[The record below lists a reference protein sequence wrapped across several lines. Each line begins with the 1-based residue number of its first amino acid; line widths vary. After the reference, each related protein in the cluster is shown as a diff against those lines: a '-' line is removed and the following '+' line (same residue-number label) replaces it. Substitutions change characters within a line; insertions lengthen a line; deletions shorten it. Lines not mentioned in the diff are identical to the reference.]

1 MSFAQVYTRSVVGL
15 HAPAVII
22 EVHLS
27 QGLPAL
33 TIVGLPEAA
42 VRESK
47 DRVRSAILNSG
58 FQFPNRRLTINLAPA
73 DLPKD
78 GARLDLP
85 IAIGILAASDQLDPE
100 VLSGFE
106 FIGELALNGELR
118 QVTGSL
124 AVARAIKAEDLVQK
138 KQQRQNT
145 ETLLNKDTL
154 PKRQLSEKQPS
165 STDLLNKL
173 TEEPLTEPQQ
183 SRQLIVPKAN
193 GAEASR
199 VEGIEVL
206 AAQNLK
212 AVCDHLQALA
222 YPSEQIEQLQVVAP
236 TPAQQHAGYKVDLAD
251 VKGQHHARRAL
262 EIAAAGGHSLLFTG
276 PPGSGKTL
284 MASRLPTILPDLSAE
299 DALEVASTYS
309 VADSDYD
316 YGTRPFRQV
325 HHTISAVALVGGGSR
340 PKPGEITLAN
350 KGVLFLDELPE
361 FERAVLEVLRQPLEA
376 KQITISRANSQ
387 MTFPANFQLVAA
399 MNPCPCGYDGDASGR
414 CRCRPEQIKRYQ
426 DKLSGPLL
434 DRIDLHIT
442 VPALPIADLQNAQ
455 AGESS
460 EQVRLRVAA
469 AHQRQLQRQQKVN
482 NQLSPSEIDDYV
494 PLGEG
499 EQQLLQLAQQR
510 LNLSARGYHRVLR
523 VARTIADLADSD
535 GVTSIHISEALSYRS
550 K

>member
-15 HAPAVII
+15 HAPKVII

-85 IAIGILAASDQLDPE
+85 IAIGILAASGQLEPE

-106 FIGELALNGELR
+106 FIGELALNGQLR

-124 AVARAIKAEDLVQK
+124 AVARAIKAEKLAITLSQVAADEQG
-138 KQQRQNT
+138 QN
-145 ETLLNKDTL
+145 NPDTTS
-154 PKRQLSEKQPS
+154 PTTP
-165 STDLLNKL
+165 
-173 TEEPLTEPQQ
+173 
-183 SRQLIVPKAN
+183 QLIVPIDN
-193 GAEASR
+193 GREASR
-199 VEGIEVL
+199 VDGVMIL
-206 AAQNLK
+206 AAQSLK
-212 AVCDHLQALA
+212 AVCDHLQSLVDPSASYENLA
-222 YPSEQIEQLQVVAP
+222 VVQPS
-236 TPAQQHAGYKVDLAD
+236 PAQQHVGYQVDLAD

-284 MASRLPTILPDLSAE
+284 MASRLPTILPDLSDE

-325 HHTISAVALVGGGSR
+325 HHTISAVALVGGGC
-340 PKPGEITLAN
+340 
-350 KGVLFLDELPE
+350 
-361 FERAVLEVLRQPLEA
+361 Q
-376 KQITISRANSQ
+376 
-387 MTFPANFQLVAA
+387 FPQSV
-399 MNPCPCGYDGDASGR
+399 
-414 CRCRPEQIKRYQ
+414 
-426 DKLSGPLL
+426 
-434 DRIDLHIT
+434 
-442 VPALPIADLQNAQ
+442 
-455 AGESS
+455 
-460 EQVRLRVAA
+460 
-469 AHQRQLQRQQKVN
+469 
-482 NQLSPSEIDDYV
+482 
-494 PLGEG
+494 
-499 EQQLLQLAQQR
+499 
-510 LNLSARGYHRVLR
+510 
-523 VARTIADLADSD
+523 
-535 GVTSIHISEALSYRS
+535 SYFHN
-550 K
+550 

>member
-15 HAPAVII
+15 HAPKVII

-106 FIGELALNGELR
+106 FIGELALNGNLR

-124 AVARAIKAEDLVQK
+124 AVARAIKAERLAATSLSSNERPLNEQHSV
-138 KQQRQNT
+138 
-145 ETLLNKDTL
+145 ET
-154 PKRQLSEKQPS
+154 SESVK
-165 STDLLNKL
+165 
-173 TEEPLTEPQQ
+173 
-183 SRQLIVPKAN
+183 LIVPMDN

-199 VEGIEVL
+199 VEGVEIL
-206 AAQNLK
+206 GAQSLK
-212 AVCDHLQALA
+212 SVCDHLRSLA
-222 YPSEQIEQLQVVAP
+222 DSSGFYQPLDIVTPSIAP
-236 TPAQQHAGYKVDLAD
+236 KHVGYQVDLAD

-262 EIAAAGGHSLLFTG
+262 EIAAAGGHSILFTG

-284 MASRLPTILPDLSAE
+284 MASRLPTILPDLSDE

-361 FERAVLEVLRQPLEA
+361 FDRTVLEVLRQPLEA

-399 MNPCPCGYDGDASGR
+399 MNPCPCGYDGDGSGR
-414 CRCRPEQIKRYQ
+414 CRCSAQQIKRYQ

-455 AGESS
+455 AGEAS
-460 EQVRLRVAA
+460 EQVRHRVSK
-469 AHQRQLQRQQKVN
+469 AHDCQIQRQGKVN
-482 NQLSPSEIDDYV
+482 NELSPSEVDKYIQ
-494 PLGEG
+494 LGEG

-523 VARTIADLADSD
+523 VARTIADLADS
-535 GVTSIHISEALSYRS
+535 VAITSAHVSEALSYRS

>member
-15 HAPAVII
+15 HAPKVII

-85 IAIGILAASDQLDPE
+85 IAIGILAASDQLDPD

-106 FIGELALNGELR
+106 FIGELALNGNLR

-124 AVARAIKAEDLVQK
+124 AVARAIKAEGLAAK
-138 KQQRQNT
+138 
-145 ETLLNKDTL
+145 
-154 PKRQLSEKQPS
+154 S
-165 STDLLNKL
+165 SSSH
-173 TEEPLTEPQQ
+173 EQSLTEPLPVEAVT
-183 SRQLIVPKAN
+183 SVKLIVPMDN

-199 VEGIEVL
+199 VEGVEVL
-206 AAQNLK
+206 GAHSLK
-212 AVCDHLQALA
+212 AVCDHLQSLVNPSIPNESLA
-222 YPSEQIEQLQVVAP
+222 VVTPSPAP
-236 TPAQQHAGYKVDLAD
+236 QHVGYQVDLAD

-262 EIAAAGGHSLLFTG
+262 EIAAAGGHSILFTG

-284 MASRLPTILPDLSAE
+284 MASRLPTILPDLSDE

-361 FERAVLEVLRQPLEA
+361 FDRTVLEVLRQPLEA

-399 MNPCPCGYDGDASGR
+399 MNPCPCGYDGDTSGR

-455 AGESS
+455 AGETS
-460 EQVRLRVAA
+460 EQVRVRVIA
-469 AHQRQLQRQQKVN
+469 AHKNQMQRQQKVN
-482 NQLSPSEIDDYV
+482 NELSPSEIDKYIQ
-494 PLGEG
+494 LGDS

-523 VARTIADLADSD
+523 VARTIADLSDSVD
-535 GVTSIHISEALSYRS
+535 ITSVHVSEALSYRS

>member
-15 HAPAVII
+15 HAPKVII

-85 IAIGILAASDQLDPE
+85 IAIGILAASGQLEPD

-124 AVARAIKAEDLVQK
+124 AVARAIKSERLAATPLVTDESHK
-138 KQQRQNT
+138 SGRS
-145 ETLLNKDTL
+145 E
-154 PKRQLSEKQPS
+154 PSLS
-165 STDLLNKL
+165 N
-173 TEEPLTEPQQ
+173 Q
-183 SRQLIVPKAN
+183 SAPQLIVPIAN
-193 GAEASR
+193 GSEASR
-199 VEGIEVL
+199 VDGVTVL

-212 AVCDHLQALA
+212 AVCNHLQSLA
-222 YPSEQIEQLQVVAP
+222 TNINIEDRLAVVESSPAPSHVGYQI
-236 TPAQQHAGYKVDLAD
+236 DLAD

-262 EIAAAGGHSLLFTG
+262 EIAAAGGHSLLLTG

-284 MASRLPTILPDLSAE
+284 MASRLPTILPDLSDE

-309 VADSDYD
+309 VADSDYE

-361 FERAVLEVLRQPLEA
+361 FDRSVLEVLRQPLEA

-399 MNPCPCGYDGDASGR
+399 MNPCPCGYDGDMSGR

-442 VPALPIADLQNAQ
+442 VPALPIADLQSAQ
-455 AGESS
+455 TGETSV
-460 EQVRLRVAA
+460 QVRARVAI
-469 AHQRQLQRQQKVN
+469 AHQRQIKRQQKVN
-482 NQLSPSEIDDYV
+482 NELSPSEIDEYIQ
-494 PLGEG
+494 LGDSEK
-499 EQQLLQLAQQR
+499 QLLQLAQQR

-523 VARTIADLADSD
+523 VARTIADLANSTDINSAH
-535 GVTSIHISEALSYRS
+535 VSEALSYRS
-550 K
+550 KE

>member
-15 HAPAVII
+15 HAPQVII

-33 TIVGLPEAA
+33 TIVGLPAAA

-85 IAIGILAASDQLDPE
+85 IALGILAASGQLEPE

-124 AVARAIKAEDLVQK
+124 AVARAIKAESLKAGELQS
-138 KQQRQNT
+138 
-145 ETLLNKDTL
+145 EALL
-154 PKRQLSEKQPS
+154 RQL
-165 STDLLNKL
+165 
-173 TEEPLTEPQQ
+173 PL
-183 SRQLIVPKAN
+183 RQLIVPIDN
-193 GAEASR
+193 GSEASR
-199 VEGIEVL
+199 VEGVKVL
-206 AAQNLK
+206 AAYSLK
-212 AVCDHLQALA
+212 EVCNHLQALA
-222 YPSEQIEQLQVVAP
+222 DPNSIEASLAVVPLSGVQPNASY
-236 TPAQQHAGYKVDLAD
+236 QVDLAD

-284 MASRLPTILPDLSAE
+284 MASRLPTILPELSAE
-299 DALEVASTYS
+299 DALEVASAYS

-361 FERAVLEVLRQPLEA
+361 FDRSVLEVLRQPLEA

-387 MTFPANFQLVAA
+387 ITFPANFQLVAA
-399 MNPCPCGYDGDASGR
+399 MNPCPCCNSS
-414 CRCRPEQIKRYQ
+414 
-426 DKLSGPLL
+426 KLMAK
-434 DRIDLHIT
+434 I
-442 VPALPIADLQNAQ
+442 
-455 AGESS
+455 
-460 EQVRLRVAA
+460 
-469 AHQRQLQRQQKVN
+469 
-482 NQLSPSEIDDYV
+482 
-494 PLGEG
+494 
-499 EQQLLQLAQQR
+499 
-510 LNLSARGYHRVLR
+510 LN
-523 VARTIADLADSD
+523 
-535 GVTSIHISEALSYRS
+535 
-550 K
+550 

>member
-15 HAPAVII
+15 HAPKVII

-33 TIVGLPEAA
+33 TIVGLPEAT

-85 IAIGILAASDQLDPE
+85 IAIGILAASGQLAPE

-124 AVARAIKAEDLVQK
+124 AVARAMKAEVLASK
-138 KQQRQNT
+138 AST
-145 ETLLNKDTL
+145 S
-154 PKRQLSEKQPS
+154 SEKASQEQ
-165 STDLLNKL
+165 N
-173 TEEPLTEPQQ
+173 EPP
-183 SRQLIVPKAN
+183 QLIVPMHN
-193 GAEASR
+193 SAEASR
-199 VEGIEVL
+199 VDGVTIL
-206 AAQNLK
+206 AAPSLK
-212 AVCDHLQALA
+212 AVCDHLQSLSD
-222 YPSEQIEQLQVVAP
+222 PSDLDARLEVVQSSP
-236 TPAQQHAGYKVDLAD
+236 TPQHVGYKVDLAD

-284 MASRLPTILPDLSAE
+284 MASRLPTILPDLSSE

-309 VADSDYD
+309 VADSDYE

-361 FERAVLEVLRQPLEA
+361 FDRTVLEVLRQPLEA

-399 MNPCPCGYDGDASGR
+399 MNPCPCGYDGDTSGR

-455 AGESS
+455 AGETS
-460 EQVRLRVAA
+460 EQVRIRVAA
-469 AHQRQLQRQQKVN
+469 AHERQLKRQQKVN
-482 NQLSPSEIDDYV
+482 NALSPSEIDQYIQ
-494 PLGEG
+494 LGES

-523 VARTIADLADSD
+523 VARTIADLAASVDI
-535 GVTSIHISEALSYRS
+535 TSAHVSEALSYRG